1 MVDNER
7 VDSCIL
13 TSRSGNNLLTGCQV
27 LTKTESVSE
36 SVVYDNRR
44 LSPVAIFLMPTKNQ
58 KIAPRKPRTD
68 AQRNRERIL
77 EVAKEA
83 FTRSG
88 ANASL
93 DDIAKEAG
101 VGAVTLYRHFP
112 TRDALIEAVY
122 RTEVEKLAA
131 AQRKFSDAMPPVE
144 ALRAWMLLFV
154 DYIATKQIIAPAL
167 NTLVGGPSKLYE
179 GSRSQIQGAID
190 SLVKRAI
197 KSRDIRRD
205 LEPFDLLR
213 ALIGV
218 SHVASGPDWQQSARR
233 LVDIL
238 ITGSRPIK

>member
-1 MVDNER
+1 MA
-7 VDSCIL
+7 
-13 TSRSGNNLLTGCQV
+13 
-27 LTKTESVSE
+27 TKHVPPA
-36 SVVYDNRR
+36 RR
-44 LSPVAIFLMPTKNQ
+44 KQ
-58 KIAPRKPRTD
+58 RTD

-83 FTRSG
+83 FTRFG

-93 DDIAKEAG
+93 DDIAKQAD
-101 VGAVTLYRHFP
+101 VGPGTLYRHFP

-131 AQRKFSDAMPPVE
+131 AQRELSAKLPPVE

-154 DYIATKQIIAPAL
+154 DYISAKHIIAPAL
-167 NTLVGGPSKLYE
+167 NSIVGGPSRLYE
-179 GSRSQIQGAID
+179 SSRAQISGAID
-190 SLVKRAI
+190 ALVKRAI
-197 KSRDIRRD
+197 KSGDIRKD

-218 SHVASGPDWQQSARR
+218 FNVATSPDWQQSARR

-238 ITGSRPIK
+238 ITGSRPTK

>member
-1 MVDNER
+1 
-7 VDSCIL
+7 
-13 TSRSGNNLLTGCQV
+13 
-27 LTKTESVSE
+27 
-36 SVVYDNRR
+36 
-44 LSPVAIFLMPTKNQ
+44 MPTKRS
-58 KIAPRKPRTD
+58 KPAPRKPRTD
-68 AQRNRERIL
+68 ALRNRERIL
-77 EVAKEA
+77 DVAKEA

-101 VGAVTLYRHFP
+101 VGAGTLYRHFP

-131 AQRKFSDAMPPVE
+131 AEKEFTESLPPIE

-154 DYIATKQIIAPAL
+154 DYIAAKQIIAPAL
-167 NTLVGGPSKLYE
+167 NTFVGGASKLYE
-179 GSRSQIQGAID
+179 SSRTQIQGAID

-197 KSRDIRRD
+197 RSGDIRKD

-218 SHVASGPDWQQSARR
+218 SNVASSPDWQQSAKR

-238 ITGSRPIK
+238 ISGSRPIK